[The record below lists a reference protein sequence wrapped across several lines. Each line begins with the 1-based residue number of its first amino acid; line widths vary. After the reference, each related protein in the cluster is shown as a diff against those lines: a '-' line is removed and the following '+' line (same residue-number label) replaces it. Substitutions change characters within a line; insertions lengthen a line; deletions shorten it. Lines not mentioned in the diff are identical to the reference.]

1 MQLTGGRL
9 REDGGNLL
17 LAEISWPDASAALEA
32 PVLNIQHRSELRL
45 AIRDLISSNVRVW
58 FPPTLRMNVM

>member
-17 LAEISWPDASAALEA
+17 LAEISWPDASATLEA

-45 AIRDLISSNVRVW
+45 AITVLVSSNVC

>member
-17 LAEISWPDASAALEA
+17 LAEISWPDASATLEA

-45 AIRDLISSNVRVW
+45 AIRVLVSSNVC